1 MELIITK
8 DKADL
13 ERLEG
18 IIHKNLQSFY
28 EVGRALMEIRDKELY
43 KIKNGGEYG
52 TFEAYCR
59 AVWDFTRIRAY
70 QLIESVAVRENLLT
84 QVNIEPKSEKQIRPL
99 VKLKADQQRE
109 AWQRAVDT
117 APEGKVTASHVY
129 KIVKEMTSEPEKQK
143 TPAREPPPLQPRI
156 PQYARQMV
164 DIAISQLERIH
175 DDDPTKEKEFDRLIN
190 WINQHRGKGKK
201 NG

>member
-109 AWQRAVDT
+109 AWQKAVDT
-117 APEGKVTASHVY
+117 APDGKVTASHVY
-129 KIVKEMTSEPEKQK
+129 KIVKEMSESNKTIRERRILNNDASCGIDSGFEKAWNALLEEIKNIKALKFK
-143 TPAREPPPLQPRI
+143 TI
-156 PQYARQMV
+156 PK
-164 DIAISQLERIH
+164 DKAIKKIQILIDVLE
-175 DDDPTKEKEFDRLIN
+175 L
-190 WINQHRGKGKK
+190 
-201 NG
+201 